1 MTLINYAPKTD
12 SIIGRKSWA
21 SNYAINRPK
30 TKLLSRGRAPTMEFD
45 ARKRVCRKF
54 RDGARACRTRA
65 YFVPSRTRYAYRYD
79 IDEPGYKKKKRKKD
93 EKGKKKS
100 RVFRCMKAIAAK
112 RKICSTTIR
121 ARPLCRALIT
131 GFCARDKSARSIY
144 RCVYLNFN
152 LDLKLDICLK
162 VTAVNH
168 RRAADIIFSFDEET
182 IPSWKFQEIWWTSAF
197 SDKDW
202 LVSLAPSSS
211 LPFSSSSLEEL
222 GFRGGEKWRRS
233 GWR

>member
-1 MTLINYAPKTD
+1 MHGNACVENFVT
-12 SIIGRKSWA
+12 
-21 SNYAINRPK
+21 
-30 TKLLSRGRAPTMEFD
+30 GRARAAHAPTSSLPAHATLTATISMSQ
-45 ARKRVCRKF
+45 
-54 RDGARACRTRA
+54 G
-65 YFVPSRTRYAYRYD
+65 
-79 IDEPGYKKKKRKKD
+79 IKKKKRKKD

-202 LVSLAPSSS
+202 LVSLASLFHS
-211 LPFSSSSLEEL
+211 LPLPWKNLDFEEEKN
-222 GFRGGEKWRRS
+222 GGEVDGVNSSDRS
-233 GWR
+233 RNTWNELAPV

>member
-1 MTLINYAPKTD
+1 MHGNACVENFVT
-12 SIIGRKSWA
+12 
-21 SNYAINRPK
+21 
-30 TKLLSRGRAPTMEFD
+30 GRARAAHAPTSSLPAHATLTATISMSQ
-45 ARKRVCRKF
+45 
-54 RDGARACRTRA
+54 G
-65 YFVPSRTRYAYRYD
+65 
-79 IDEPGYKKKKRKKD
+79 IKKKKRKKD

-202 LVSLAPSSS
+202 LVSLASLFHS
-211 LPFSSSSLEEL
+211 LPLPWKNLDFEEEKN
-222 GFRGGEKWRRS
+222 GGEVGGVNSSDRS
-233 GWR
+233 RNTWSELAPV